1 MLDTLSQLGLVVLQ
15 TFVLYAFLV
24 IILNLL
30 GRRQSSELTAT
41 ELVIIMLIGSSVE
54 TGLIA
59 GNVSLAAGLVSAATL
74 LVCNRAFTLLLRR
87 RPALRHFILGH
98 PIALVYKGRFLPAR
112 LREAGLTEEDVFE
125 GMRLRGYD
133 RLDQV
138 HLAVLEID
146 GTISV
151 VPEEK
156 GDRERG

>member
-1 MLDTLSQLGLVVLQ
+1 MPNTLSQLGLVVFQ
-15 TFVLYAFLV
+15 TTVLYAFLV

-59 GNVSLAAGLVSAATL
+59 GNVSLLAGLVSAATL
-74 LVCNRAFTLLLRR
+74 MVCNRLFTTLLRR

-98 PIALVYKGRFLPAR
+98 PIALVYKGRLLPQR
-112 LREAGLTEEDVFE
+112 LREAGLTEDDVFE
-125 GMRLRGYD
+125 GVRLRGYD

-156 GDRERG
+156 EGVRG